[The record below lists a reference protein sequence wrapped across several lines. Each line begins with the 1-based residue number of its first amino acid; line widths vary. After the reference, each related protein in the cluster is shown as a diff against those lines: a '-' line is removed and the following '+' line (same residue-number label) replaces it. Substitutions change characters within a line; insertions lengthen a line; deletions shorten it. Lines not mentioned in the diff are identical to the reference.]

1 MAHSK
6 RDTTLDV
13 TDGTAEVVLEKPG
26 DDATNI
32 RIRPPGNG
40 ETFDVQVSDREGSWL
55 DENTGLSGSQDLKL
69 TLTERFVR
77 VTVNTAG
84 SSGTADVLLSSGG
97 SE

>member
-1 MAHSK
+1 MSSE
-6 RDTTLDV
+6 RDTSLDS
-13 TDGTAEVVLEKPG
+13 TDTASELVLEDAS
-26 DDATNI
+26 DDRVNI

-55 DENTGLSGSQDLKL
+55 DENTGLSGDTDLKL

-84 SSGTADVLLSSGG
+84 SAGTTDVLISSAGAHP
-97 SE
+97 